1 MLEENKI
8 VRKHYFDLELDSF
21 AVLVKMPNKTAKM
34 RKSFLIVGR
43 NNSSDCSRGSP
54 CEVQRQLTE
63 CSKWSQIPQDWKI
76 HRRVRPLSWRMLF
89 VVTG

>member
-21 AVLVKMPNKTAKM
+21 AVLVKIPNKRVKM

-43 NNSSDCSRGSP
+43 NNSRDCFRWSLCG
-54 CEVQRQLTE
+54 VQRQLTE
-63 CSKWSQIPQDWKI
+63 CSKWS
-76 HRRVRPLSWRMLF
+76 
-89 VVTG
+89 